1 MKFTT
6 INPTTEQ
13 SIAEYETM
21 SYGEIGH
28 ILESSHTAY
37 KSWKNTSMDERK
49 MLFRRLADVLRLR
62 KDDFAKLM
70 VTEMGKPIKQ
80 AEAEVEKCAWTCEV
94 YADNVDEWLH
104 SETVIADG
112 KEHCVIFQPLGV
124 ILSVMPWNFPFWQA
138 FRFAIPSIIVGNTSL
153 LKHSNNVP
161 GCALAIEE
169 AFTQAGFP
177 KYVFSTILADHDQ
190 VADILESQYIHG
202 VSLTGST
209 YAGAKIAKI
218 AGTNLKKV
226 VLELGGSDPFIVLED
241 ADLDFAVKNAVIGRT
256 QNNGQSCIAAKRFI
270 VHDSVASEFCS
281 KFAKALTN
289 LKVGDP
295 MDPDVDIGP
304 MANLGEYNLIKEQ
317 IEDAIEHEGI
327 ILAGGQIPDKAGYFV
342 EPTLV
347 TNTNSNMKIVKD
359 EVFGPVA
366 PVLTFSSDSEAIKL
380 ANNTEFGLGGSVWG
394 KDEERTK
401 MIAEELECG
410 SVFINS
416 IVKSDPRMPFGGVK
430 KSGIGRELS
439 KYGLKE
445 FVNVKAINIYS
456 HND

>member
-1 MKFTT
+1 MKFSS
-6 INPTTEQ
+6 INPTTEL
-13 SIAEYETM
+13 SIAEYNTM
-21 SYGEIGH
+21 SYGEIGK
-28 ILESSHTAY
+28 ILESSHSAY
-37 KSWKNTSMDERK
+37 KSWKNTPLSERAL
-49 MLFRRLADVLRLR
+49 LFRGLADVLRLR
-62 KDDFAKLM
+62 KDEFARLM

-80 AEAEVEKCAWTCEV
+80 AIGEVEKCAWTCEV
-94 YADNVDEWLH
+94 YAENVKNWL
-104 SETVIADG
+104 EPENVTADG
-112 KEHCVIFQPLGV
+112 KEHKVIFQPLGV

-138 FRFAIPSIIVGNTSL
+138 LRFAIPSIIVGNTSI

-161 GCALAIEE
+161 GCALAIED

-177 KYVFSTILADHDQ
+177 KDVFTTILADHDQ
-190 VADILESQYIHG
+190 VADILESDYIQG

-209 YAGAKIAKI
+209 YAGAKIAEI

-226 VLELGGSDPFIVLED
+226 VLELGGSDPFIILED
-241 ADLDFAVKNAVIGRT
+241 ADLDFVVENAVVGRT

-270 VHDSVASEFCS
+270 VHESVESEFSS
-281 KFAKALTN
+281 KFAKALAK
-289 LKVGDP
+289 LKIGDP
-295 MDPDVDIGP
+295 MDPEVDIGP
-304 MANLGEYNLIKEQ
+304 MANIGEFNLIKEQ
-317 IEDAIEHEGI
+317 IEDAIQQEGI
-327 ILAGGQIPDKAGYFV
+327 ILAGGHVPDVAGYFV

-347 TNTNSNMKIVKD
+347 TNTNSNMKIVKE

-366 PVLTFSSDSEAIKL
+366 PVITFSSDDEAIKL
-380 ANNTEFGLGGSVWG
+380 ANSTEFGLGGSVWG
-394 KDEERTK
+394 TDEVRTRR
-401 MIAEELECG
+401 IAEELECG

-456 HND
+456 HNE

>member
-1 MKFTT
+1 MKFVT

-13 SIAEYETM
+13 TIAEYEIM
-21 SYGEIGH
+21 SYGTIGE
-28 ILESSHTAY
+28 ILEAAHVGFT
-37 KSWKNTSMDERK
+37 SWKSTSMDERK
-49 MLFRRLADVLRLR
+49 LLFRSLADVLRLR
-62 KDDFAKLM
+62 SDEFAKLM

-80 AEAEVEKCAWTCEV
+80 AIAEVEKCAWTCEV
-94 YADNVDEWLH
+94 YAEKADEWLE
-104 SETVIADG
+104 SENVTADG
-112 KEHCVIFQPLGV
+112 KEHKVIFQPLGV
-124 ILSVMPWNFPFWQA
+124 ILAVMPWNFPFWQV
-138 FRFAIPSIIVGNTSL
+138 FRFAIPSIMVGNTAI

-161 GCALAIEE
+161 GCSLAIAE

-177 KYVFSTILADHDQ
+177 KGVFTSVLADHEQ
-190 VADILESQYIHG
+190 VGEILESDYVQG

-209 YAGAKIAKI
+209 YAGSKIAET
-218 AGTNLKKV
+218 AGKNLKKV
-226 VLELGGSDPFIVLED
+226 VLELGGSDPFIILED
-241 ADLDFAVKNAVIGRT
+241 ADLDFVVKNAVFGRT

-270 VHDSVASEFCS
+270 VHESIASDFS
-281 KFAKALTN
+281 GLFAKALTN

-304 MANLGEYNLIKEQ
+304 MANVGEYNLIKEQ
-317 IEDAIEHEGI
+317 LKDAIEQEGI
-327 ILAGGQIPDKAGYFV
+327 ILAGGEIPDKAGYFV

-347 TNTNSNMKIVKD
+347 TNTNSNMKIVKE

-366 PVLTFSSDSEAIKL
+366 PVITFSSDVEAIKL
-380 ANNTEFGLGGSVWG
+380 ANNTEFGLGGSIWG
-394 KDEERTK
+394 ADEVRTRA
-401 MIAEELECG
+401 IAAELECG

-430 KSGIGRELS
+430 KSGMGRELS

-456 HND
+456 HQP